1 MRQLL
6 KKIPGVYPSYLRY
19 LEARR
24 SIRRHPSVIAW
35 QLDYKR
41 WLSLAR
47 MRQYHNRYVGERCFI
62 VGNGPSL
69 NKMDI
74 TPLRNEKAFILNR
87 GYLLLDQVGTESTF
101 LVSVNKHVIEQF
113 GQELAQLPIP
123 KFISWRSRQ
132 HIPFTTDMMYIRP
145 SRDVKFSYN
154 PAHVVFE
161 GDTVTYVAMQ
171 LAFYLGFKQAILI
184 GVDHNFATNCD
195 PYKLVTTE
203 ESDANHFD
211 PDYFGKGVAWQLPNL
226 EGSEKAYAMAG
237 KRFAADGRE
246 IIDAT
251 VGGKLTLFPKVDYA
265 DLF

>member
-6 KKIPGVYPSYLRY
+6 KKIPGVYPGYLHY

-24 SIRRHPSVIAW
+24 AIRRQPDVIAW

-41 WLSLAR
+41 WLSFAR
-47 MRQYHNRYVGERCFI
+47 MHQYHNRYVGERCFI

-69 NKMDI
+69 NKMDLSL
-74 TPLRNEKAFILNR
+74 LRNEKAFILNR
-87 GYLLLDQVGTESTF
+87 GYLLLDKVGTESTF
-101 LVSVNKHVIEQF
+101 LVSVNKYVIEQF
-113 GQELAQLPIP
+113 GQEIAQLPIP

-132 HIPFTTDMMYIRP
+132 HLPFTADMMYIRTSP
-145 SRDVKFSYN
+145 DVKFSHI

-161 GDTVTYVAMQ
+161 GNTVTYVAMQ

-184 GVDHNFATNCD
+184 GVDHNFATKGD
-195 PYKLVTTE
+195 PYKLVMTE

-211 PDYFGKGVAWQLPNL
+211 PNYFGKGVAWQLPNL

-237 KRFAADGRE
+237 KHFAAAGRE

-251 VGGKLTLFPKVDYA
+251 VGGKLTLFPKVKYT